1 MCLKQQLEF
10 TLILQNLIMKVFV
23 KLFLNDLF
31 VSFNYMLDDYK
42 KKKNTRDKYINSV
55 FICILLLI
63 MLGVGFVAYSFY
75 QSISGNKQYNI
86 GSGNRYMNIL
96 QNTIHGEKVDEEE
109 DNSLNL
115 MKIQEQNKQIIQSS
129 IESLSKQRISEEDS
143 FLKRFP
149 VSTEMEFNTYSDV
162 IEPELIPC
170 VVFTAFSNPVFHL
183 FLFYLLDKYNWSK
196 ISRN

>member
-42 KKKNTRDKYINSV
+42 KKKKTRDKYNNSV

-129 IESLSKQRISEEDS
+129 IESLSRQRISEEDS
-143 FLKRFP
+143 FLKRFQ
-149 VSTEMEFNTYSDV
+149 VSTEIELNTDSNV

-170 VVFTAFSNPVFHL
+170 VIFTAFSNPVFLL
-183 FLFYLLDKYNWSK
+183 FLFYLLD
-196 ISRN
+196 

>member
-96 QNTIHGEKVDEEE
+96 QNTIHGEKVDE
-109 DNSLNL
+109 NSRA
-115 MKIQEQNKQIIQSS
+115 K
-129 IESLSKQRISEEDS
+129 
-143 FLKRFP
+143 
-149 VSTEMEFNTYSDV
+149 
-162 IEPELIPC
+162 
-170 VVFTAFSNPVFHL
+170 
-183 FLFYLLDKYNWSK
+183 
-196 ISRN
+196 